1 MTIHDTKREGA
12 KRLRGRIKAPDI
24 VCALLDEPD
33 LSLRIYRRSHNAI
46 LPVWWFPG
54 RDHTCVRSET
64 GKAIG
69 RHLADPHVP
78 LRIHCWLHQANV
90 GRRKWKEVYLRHTH
104 DYPGCRRRCCAVVE
118 VGSGAGGEP
127 LLCFCDK

>member
-12 KRLRGRIKAPDI
+12 KRLRRRIKAPDI

-33 LSLRIYRRSHNAI
+33 LSPRIYRRSHDAI
-46 LPVWWFPG
+46 LPVWWLPG

-64 GKAIG
+64 SKAIG

-78 LRIHCWLHQANV
+78 LCIDRWLHQANL
-90 GRRKWKEVYLRHTH
+90 GRRKWKEADLRGAHNRNSC
-104 DYPGCRRRCCAVVE
+104 GC
-118 VGSGAGGEP
+118 
-127 LLCFCDK
+127 